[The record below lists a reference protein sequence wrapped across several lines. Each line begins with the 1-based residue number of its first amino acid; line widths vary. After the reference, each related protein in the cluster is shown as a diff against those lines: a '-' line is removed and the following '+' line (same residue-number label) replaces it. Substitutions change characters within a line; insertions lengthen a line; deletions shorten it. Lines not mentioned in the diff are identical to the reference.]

1 MERPAGAVLNDNPVI
16 AFLGRRG
23 RGAVVEALRR
33 NPRRA
38 LSVRELA
45 RLADVAP
52 MVASR
57 AVAEL
62 GRFGAVTV
70 ERDGKAL
77 RVRFQPASAVGAFLA
92 RLEVPDAP

>member
-1 MERPAGAVLNDNPVI
+1 MLNDNPI
-16 AFLGRRG
+16 LAFLGRRG

-33 NPRRA
+33 NPNRS

-57 AVAEL
+57 AVGEL
-62 GRFGAVTV
+62 LGFGAVAV
-70 ERDGKAL
+70 ARDGKAL
-77 RVRFQPASAVGAFLA
+77 RVRFQAGSVVGSFLA
-92 RLEVPDAP
+92 RLEAPDVR

>member
-1 MERPAGAVLNDNPVI
+1 MLNDNPLL
-16 AFLGRRG
+16 AMLGRRG

-33 NPRRA
+33 NPHRS

-57 AVAEL
+57 AVREL
-62 GRFGAVTV
+62 TTLRAVVVARRGRLVAV
-70 ERDGKAL
+70 RLD
-77 RVRFQPASAVGAFLA
+77 SATPSGAFLA
-92 RLEVPDAP
+92 ALDAPSPPFA

>member
-1 MERPAGAVLNDNPVI
+1 MLNDNPVI

-33 NPRRA
+33 NPNRA

-62 GRFGAVTV
+62 RGFEAVLV
-70 ERDGKAL
+70 QRDGKAL
-77 RVRFQPASAVGAFLA
+77 RVRFQASSVVGAFLA
-92 RLEVPDAP
+92 RLEVPDVS

>member
-1 MERPAGAVLNDNPVI
+1 VLNDNPVI

-33 NPRRA
+33 NPNRS

-45 RLADVAP
+45 RRADVAP
-52 MVASR
+52 LVASR

-62 GRFGAVTV
+62 RRFDAVTV
-70 ERDGKAL
+70 QKDGKAL
-77 RVRFQPASAVGAFLA
+77 RVRFQAGSVVGAFLA
-92 RLEVPDAP
+92 RLEVPDVA

>member
-1 MERPAGAVLNDNPVI
+1 MLNDNPLL

-33 NPRRA
+33 NPNRS

-57 AVAEL
+57 AVREL
-62 GRFGAVTV
+62 
-70 ERDGKAL
+70 EAL
-77 RVRFQPASAVGAFLA
+77 RAVAVARRGREVAVRLDAASPAGAFLA
-92 RLEVPDAP
+92 TVKVPSPPF

>member
-1 MERPAGAVLNDNPVI
+1 MAVLNDNPVL

-33 NPRRA
+33 NPNRT
-38 LSVRELA
+38 LSVRDLA

-62 GRFGAVTV
+62 KGFEAVSV

-77 RVRFQPASAVGAFLA
+77 RVRFQPRTPVGAFLA
-92 RLEVPDAP
+92 RLDVPDM

>member
-1 MERPAGAVLNDNPVI
+1 MLNDNPLL

-33 NPRRA
+33 NPNRS

-52 MVASR
+52 MAASR
-57 AVAEL
+57 AVREL
-62 GRFGAVTV
+62 EALRAVAIARRGRDIAVRLDPTTAAGHFLATV
-70 ERDGKAL
+70 E
-77 RVRFQPASAVGAFLA
+77 
-92 RLEVPDAP
+92 VPSPPF

>member
-1 MERPAGAVLNDNPVI
+1 VLNDNPLLV
-16 AFLGRRG
+16 FLGRRG

-33 NPRRA
+33 NPNRA

-57 AVAEL
+57 SVRELEAVRALAVARR
-62 GRFGAVTV
+62 GRTVAVRLDATT
-70 ERDGKAL
+70 R
-77 RVRFQPASAVGAFLA
+77 SGAFLA
-92 RLEVPDAP
+92 RVDAPSPPF

>member
-1 MERPAGAVLNDNPVI
+1 MLNDNPIV

-33 NPRRA
+33 NPNRT

-57 AVAEL
+57 AVGEL
-62 GRFGAVTV
+62 LVLEAVAV
-70 ERDGKAL
+70 RRDGKAL
-77 RVRFQPASAVGAFLA
+77 RVRFLPDSLVGGFLA
-92 RLEVPDAP
+92 RLEVPDLPGLP

>member
-1 MERPAGAVLNDNPVI
+1 VLNDNPI
-16 AFLGRRG
+16 LAFLGRRG

-33 NPRRA
+33 NPNRS

-57 AVAEL
+57 AVGEL
-62 GRFGAVTV
+62 LAFGAVAV
-70 ERDGKAL
+70 ARDGKAL
-77 RVRFQPASAVGAFLA
+77 RVRFQAGSVVGSFLA
-92 RLEVPDAP
+92 RLEAPDVP

>member
-1 MERPAGAVLNDNPVI
+1 VLNDNPI
-16 AFLGRRG
+16 LALLGRRG

-33 NPRRA
+33 NAART

-62 GRFGAVTV
+62 GALGAVAV
-70 ERDGKAL
+70 ESDGKAL
-77 RVRFQPASAVGAFLA
+77 RVRFQPRSVVGSFLA
-92 RLEVPDAP
+92 TLDVPDLPT